1 MTIKAA
7 LHPAQRIIHD
17 STARFRVVSAG
28 RRFGK
33 TRLGVNECLA
43 CAAEG
48 GVAWWV
54 APTYS
59 IARVGWAPLRSIAA
73 QIPGT
78 TIRDG
83 DMIITLPNGG
93 SVAVRSANNPDTL
106 RGYGLDFAVLDE
118 AAYIQQEAWF
128 EVLRPALSDRLGRA
142 LFISTPNGQNWF
154 WHLHN
159 RRDGDWQ
166 SFQFPTSANPYIAPS
181 EIETAKTDMAEI
193 VFRQEYLA
201 EFVDNEGAV
210 FRRVRE
216 CATSEVV
223 ESYAAAPTQYVA
235 AVDPAAAQDY
245 TAISVMDV
253 ERRCQVYLDRFNR
266 VDYPVLQER
275 LISVCQRYNISRLR
289 IEINGIGRPVFDALA
304 AAGLPVEAFTTTN
317 ATKSAIIQGLMSAFE
332 HGEIA
337 ILDDR
342 TQIAELLSFEAR
354 KSPSG
359 AVTYSAPDG
368 VHDDTV
374 MALAMALD
382 MIETQPWLMA

>member
-93 SVAVRSANNPDTL
+93 SVAVRSANSPDTL

-181 EIETAKTDMAEI
+181 EIEAAKGDMSEI

-201 EFVDNEGAV
+201 EFVDNEGVV

-216 CATSEVV
+216 CATSEAV
-223 ESYAAAPTQYVA
+223 ESYATAPAQYIA
-235 AVDPAAAQDY
+235 AVDPATAQDY
-245 TAISVMDV
+245 TAVCVMDV
-253 ERRCQVYLDRFNR
+253 ERKAQVYLDRFNR
-266 VDYPVLQER
+266 VDYPVLQDR
-275 LISVCQRYNISRLR
+275 LKSLTRRYNISRLR

-374 MALAMALD
+374 MALAMAWD
-382 MIETQPWLMA
+382 MLGDGGWTIV